1 MGKFLP
7 KFKVTRSA
15 SNNEVDL
22 LYTII
27 VMLTE
32 QQCWELAS
40 AEEMCAHAVVGNWG
54 VKM

>member
-7 KFKVTRSA
+7 KFKVTKSV

-27 VMLTE
+27 VMLPK
-32 QQCWELAS
+32 QQYWELAS
-40 AEEMCAHAVVGNWG
+40 ACVHMLSVETG
-54 VKM
+54 VSKRSI